1 MTFILDSLLNSDVV
15 FYSVFTVIA
24 GGLSYS
30 FASSYFNPQVE
41 KVDKNVQTDS

>member
-30 FASSYFNPQVE
+30 LQKPLSQKF
-41 KVDKNVQTDS
+41 